1 MIEDTRDGTIP
12 FVEYVYTHTYS
23 SPIGPLHTAVDRNG
37 TVHAVSFV
45 DVRPGL
51 PADSWEENKYA
62 CGELEYQLDEYFAG
76 RRTTFSLSVHLPG
89 TNFQRAVWNRMR
101 KIGYGTT
108 MSYGTL
114 AQKIGRRNAAQAV
127 GNAVGLNP
135 VVIVVP
141 CHRIV
146 RANGD
151 IGSYARR
158 SLDDSR
164 GRAIKE
170 QLLRLEGIL

>member
-1 MIEDTRDGTIP
+1 MIDDTRGGTIAL
-12 FVEYVYTHTYS
+12 VEYLYTHTYS
-23 SPIGPLHTAVDRNG
+23 SPIGPLHAAVDRNG
-37 TVHAVSFV
+37 TVHSVSFT
-45 DVRPGL
+45 DIRSGL
-51 PADSWEENKYA
+51 PADGWEENKYA

-76 RRTTFSLSVHLPG
+76 RRTTFSLSIHLPG

-108 MSYGTL
+108 MTYGTL
-114 AQKIGRRNAAQAV
+114 AQKIGRRDAAQAV
-127 GNAVGLNP
+127 GNAVGHNP
-135 VVIVVP
+135 IVIVVP
-141 CHRIV
+141 CHRII

-158 SLDDSR
+158 SLDEAR
-164 GRAIKE
+164 GRRIKE